1 MGFLA
6 PVAAPLMAVGTL
18 VSAFG
23 SMNAGK
29 SQQQAADYSAAV
41 ASQEAELAVAAG
53 TSNVAQQYR
62 KTQLGLESNTAKAAA
77 SGVNPGFGSPVANA
91 GNIAKW
97 GTYNAMMDMFNAK
110 SQAQGLKTQAQADIY
125 GGQQAESAGMWNAAG
140 SIIGGATSLASK
152 YGDISIPASSPYTP
166 SGDKGYNPYG

>member
-29 SQQQAADYSAAV
+29 SQQQAADYSAQVAEGEAEQAV
-41 ASQEAELAVAAG
+41 ATG

-62 KTQLGLESNTAKAAA
+62 KTQLNLSENTAKAAA

-110 SQAQGLKTQAQADIY
+110 SQAQGLRTQAAADRY
-125 GGQQAESAGMWNAAG
+125 GGQQAADAGMWNAAG
-140 SIIGGATSLASK
+140 TIIGGATSLASK
-152 YGDISIPASSPYTP
+152 YGDFSSSSTPPVGTVIGPY
-166 SGDKGYNPYG
+166 YG